1 MPNPD
6 KAFWWHMHQK
16 PSYEFDTGKNQLFPL
31 SFVPVI
37 FYRKSDGFIIHAD
50 NAVIADGNP
59 MGIFSKVINHR
70 LCTVKSFLTIRNP
83 FCTITGIK
91 QFFERN
97 HTWNRDIIP
106 RDIQD
111 IPIEKTDG
119 RIIKIQSCGFQPF
132 LFFRKQKIPDIL
144 AGKFF
149 RIFTLIFQKVRN
161 CSKYFSYIIK
171 SSM

>member
-70 LCTVKSFLTIRNP
+70 LCTVKSFLTIR
-83 FCTITGIK
+83 K
-91 QFFERN
+91 
-97 HTWNRDIIP
+97 
-106 RDIQD
+106 
-111 IPIEKTDG
+111 
-119 RIIKIQSCGFQPF
+119 
-132 LFFRKQKIPDIL
+132 LFFTK
-144 AGKFF
+144 A
-149 RIFTLIFQKVRN
+149 
-161 CSKYFSYIIK
+161 
-171 SSM
+171 